1 MAVAAFVRI
10 LRTTV
15 KRLSFIVRGIPPRD
29 WPRFFL
35 QSGGHREILECE
47 KMLQNIYEF
56 LHVIEKPFRN

>member
-29 WPRFFL
+29 WPRFFCNQVVTVRSL
-35 QSGGHREILECE
+35 TGKNASEYL
-47 KMLQNIYEF
+47 
-56 LHVIEKPFRN
+56 